1 MWFGVDYYPEHW
13 PEDRWP
19 LDAKMMREAGMNTVR
34 LAEFAWALM
43 EPKDGF
49 YDFTWLDRAIEVLTK
64 EGIQI
69 ILGTPTAA
77 APKWLMDK
85 YPDMYPVDVYGL
97 TKGFG
102 TRRHYCPNNKIYRQY
117 SVLIARRMAE
127 HYKDHA
133 HVVAWQIDNEFG
145 GACYCKSC
153 LQAFRVWLAHKYGTI
168 DKLNT
173 EWGTVFWSHTY
184 RHWDEIILPT
194 YSSSDGFSQN
204 AGARQLLSTPYNHNP
219 GLLLDYQ
226 RFFSDAT
233 VAYQRL
239 QIEEIRACTDLPI
252 THNLMGHFSEL
263 DYFDLARDLDVV
275 CWDNYPNNM
284 WGKSSYSQVSM
295 AHDLMRGL
303 KNKNFWMMEQQ
314 SGPCGWNML
323 GDTPE
328 PGQLRLWTYQAVAH
342 GAEAMIYFRWRSC
355 TVGIEQYWH
364 GILDHDGIGRRRYR
378 EIKAIGAEISALS
391 DLIVGSENIS
401 SVALIKSFDN
411 CWSHRGQP
419 HNANFN
425 YNALLDAYYTAVV
438 KQHVNLDVT
447 GVESDFSKYKLVM
460 MPAFNL
466 VTEEIAA
473 KCEAYVENG
482 GALILTFRSGTRTW
496 NNQMTTL
503 TVPGLF
509 KQLAG
514 VELEEFDSV
523 NFGRTVRIQGAFGQ
537 GTASIWC
544 DVLKTVGAKTIA
556 SYGNHY
562 YAGEAAVTVN
572 TYGKGRVYYV
582 GCDLDQLALGSLMEL
597 IVKEEGVPTALT
609 TPIDGIEAIEKVK
622 NGQAYLMLLNHNNEH
637 VECPLK
643 GCYQDAMSGVKLQE
657 RIKIAPYGVQLLL
670 KC

>member
-13 PEDRWP
+13 PGDRWP

-43 EPKDGF
+43 EPEDGF

-263 DYFDLARDLDVV
+263 DYF
-275 CWDNYPNNM
+275 
-284 WGKSSYSQVSM
+284 
-295 AHDLMRGL
+295 
-303 KNKNFWMMEQQ
+303 
-314 SGPCGWNML
+314 
-323 GDTPE
+323 
-328 PGQLRLWTYQAVAH
+328 
-342 GAEAMIYFRWRSC
+342 
-355 TVGIEQYWH
+355 
-364 GILDHDGIGRRRYR
+364 
-378 EIKAIGAEISALS
+378 
-391 DLIVGSENIS
+391 
-401 SVALIKSFDN
+401 
-411 CWSHRGQP
+411 
-419 HNANFN
+419 
-425 YNALLDAYYTAVV
+425 
-438 KQHVNLDVT
+438 
-447 GVESDFSKYKLVM
+447 
-460 MPAFNL
+460 
-466 VTEEIAA
+466 
-473 KCEAYVENG
+473 
-482 GALILTFRSGTRTW
+482 
-496 NNQMTTL
+496 
-503 TVPGLF
+503 
-509 KQLAG
+509 
-514 VELEEFDSV
+514 
-523 NFGRTVRIQGAFGQ
+523 
-537 GTASIWC
+537 
-544 DVLKTVGAKTIA
+544 VL
-556 SYGNHY
+556 
-562 YAGEAAVTVN
+562 
-572 TYGKGRVYYV
+572 
-582 GCDLDQLALGSLMEL
+582 
-597 IVKEEGVPTALT
+597 
-609 TPIDGIEAIEKVK
+609 
-622 NGQAYLMLLNHNNEH
+622 
-637 VECPLK
+637 
-643 GCYQDAMSGVKLQE
+643 
-657 RIKIAPYGVQLLL
+657 
-670 KC
+670 